1 MGLKERASIIHFV
14 HYKEWRLT
22 GVAYESG
29 FSSYVCPNRT
39 MSSYIPGKNKKEYTS
54 CMVRG
59 FWGDIVVS
67 PYIGFGIECD
77 YEDLLFKI
85 ANK

>member
-1 MGLKERASIIHFV
+1 MITKNMIDWDYNMGILNVCPILHYI

-22 GVAYESG
+22 GVAFESR
-29 FSSYVCPNRT
+29 FSSYIVPNRT

-59 FWGDIVVS
+59 
-67 PYIGFGIECD
+67 
-77 YEDLLFKI
+77 
-85 ANK
+85 